1 MKKTLFAVA
10 ALVAGM
16 SASAEVTPRTPV
28 VPWGAQAEIIITN
41 DLTQQN
47 SDGSWSLN
55 ADAQK
60 WITTTYDGEEST
72 TVQQTNR
79 ANVWY
84 DFYDE
89 TTDTMIVTSADKNWG
104 GYLTV
109 TNKAGST
116 SGLIVVGANRYPHF
130 FVTGTDKAKFYF
142 SGSASKAGYPQ
153 IEVYEVGSET
163 PVITKTGDIALTK
176 STWDKSTL
184 LIADGLDKA
193 KSYEIVCRS
202 MALNA
207 ETSEY
212 TYEGGDIVLQVVK
225 FYGDQAPMRED
236 AIIISGSEIG
246 SYINAHLAAY
256 PEVTEFTLEGNGK
269 YTITEGIV
277 TSVAISLTG
286 EAAAPATI
294 DASALAAPL
303 VKMLEIVTDDPATED
318 VVEGVVL
325 NEQGFFAINNVNF
338 KNLKIN
344 GLAQPLF
351 SSNKQ
356 NYLIPELNIDNSVI
370 ELASNP
376 FVIDFRNGGVVGK
389 LAVSNST
396 IWAAKATGNSFF
408 TGQSGKKATE
418 AGLEEQIFSFTNCT
432 LSNIAAGK
440 NFFTHRQAGQTWLT
454 FEVKNSII
462 ANCGK
467 DNFLAGLNGGQNSA
481 IPKYTVEG
489 ITVLKTTTEGEGEE
503 AVSELTNINDLQSTS
518 DETEEI
524 VNPIAGVPFTL
535 ANALAGNFKVAANSQ
550 QAKYMTGDPRWKTP
564 YATDAIK
571 LEVDM
576 AENTDW
582 VKAINDALAESEAPS
597 SITVQFF
604 EAGEYP
610 TTAELN
616 TTSPITIQ
624 NGSDIGAGEATIVV
638 NNGMTLGGTIKI
650 DGVNIKAGAELAA
663 PVITLQANEY
673 KKLDNG
679 FFDFGSIQFKNMSVE
694 GLTQQLVK
702 DNGTKNKISEVLVEN
717 CVISFGEIGSKVP
730 FDFSG
735 GSGSAVGAFN
745 IKKSTIWALSPTGN
759 SLFSTQSG
767 TRATEAGFTTASFAI
782 DNSLIYNIAKGKNF
796 YTHRQA
802 NQTWLAY
809 YLRNSIIVNSGK
821 SGQFVKGMNQGQG
834 GANPKWT
841 INGNAFFFEVEGE
854 LADQSANESTGDEE
868 EPVQNSIAGSIEF
881 TDLTNGDFSAT
892 FTLAEGIEEP
902 NSLGDP
908 RWIIIYPKEST
919 AAGDVTYALA
929 VDDTFTSGQV
939 VEVKNEEDVCATIQY
954 GEAGEGYANF
964 NAAVADTHV
973 EGYTAYTSG
982 NGVNGDKAGGTFYTI
997 TPKYD
1002 GVVAAA
1008 VVLNADKKFH
1018 LFIDGEENETFKDN
1032 TVTEK
1037 YYGPVEFN
1045 VKAGKA
1051 YKFYCAGS
1059 KLGFYGFNY
1068 KYGPDVTPIVE
1079 KTIAEQQAIV
1089 TGISLVENATVNNG
1103 VIYNLNGQKVQNAQ
1117 KGLYIINGKKV
1128 VVK

>member
-1 MKKTLFAVA
+1 MK
-10 ALVAGM
+10 
-16 SASAEVTPRTPV
+16 
-28 VPWGAQAEIIITN
+28 
-41 DLTQQN
+41 
-47 SDGSWSLN
+47 
-55 ADAQK
+55 
-60 WITTTYDGEEST
+60 
-72 TVQQTNR
+72 
-79 ANVWY
+79 
-84 DFYDE
+84 
-89 TTDTMIVTSADKNWG
+89 
-104 GYLTV
+104 
-109 TNKAGST
+109 
-116 SGLIVVGANRYPHF
+116 
-130 FVTGTDKAKFYF
+130 
-142 SGSASKAGYPQ
+142 
-153 IEVYEVGSET
+153 
-163 PVITKTGDIALTK
+163 
-176 STWDKSTL
+176 
-184 LIADGLDKA
+184 
-193 KSYEIVCRS
+193 
-202 MALNA
+202 
-207 ETSEY
+207 
-212 TYEGGDIVLQVVK
+212 
-225 FYGDQAPMRED
+225 
-236 AIIISGSEIG
+236 
-246 SYINAHLAAY
+246 
-256 PEVTEFTLEGNGK
+256 
-269 YTITEGIV
+269 
-277 TSVAISLTG
+277 
-286 EAAAPATI
+286 
-294 DASALAAPL
+294 
-303 VKMLEIVTDDPATED
+303 
-318 VVEGVVL
+318 
-325 NEQGFFAINNVNF
+325 NN
-338 KNLKIN
+338 
-344 GLAQPLF
+344 
-351 SSNKQ
+351 
-356 NYLIPELNIDNSVI
+356 
-370 ELASNP
+370 
-376 FVIDFRNGGVVGK
+376 
-389 LAVSNST
+389 
-396 IWAAKATGNSFF
+396 
-408 TGQSGKKATE
+408 
-418 AGLEEQIFSFTNCT
+418 
-432 LSNIAAGK
+432 
-440 NFFTHRQAGQTWLT
+440 
-454 FEVKNSII
+454 II

-467 DNFLAGLNGGQNSA
+467 DNFLASLNGGQTSA
-481 IPKYTVEG
+481 NPKYTVEG
-489 ITVLKTTTEGEGEE
+489 ITVLKTPEEGD
-503 AVSELTNINDLQSTS
+503 ELTNINDLQSTS

-571 LEVDM
+571 IEVDM

-638 NNGMTLGGTIKI
+638 NNGMTLGGQIKI
-650 DGVNIKAGAELAA
+650 DGVNIKAGAELTA

-809 YLRNSIIVNSGK
+809 YLRNSIVVNSGK
-821 SGQFVKGMNQGQG
+821 SGQFVKGMNQGQSG
-834 GANPKWT
+834 KNPKWT
-841 INGNAFFFEVEGE
+841 ISGNAFFFDVDGA
-854 LADQSANESTGDEE
+854 LVDQSANESTGDEE

-881 TDLTNGDFSAT
+881 TDLTTGDFSAT

-908 RWIIIYPKEST
+908 RWIIVYPKEIT

-982 NGVNGDKAGGTFYTI
+982 NGVNGNKAGGTFYTI

-1008 VVLNADKKFH
+1008 IVLNADKKFH

-1051 YKFYCAGS
+1051 YKFYCDGS